1 MNVLELIDNKKVL
14 EWRRHM
20 HKYPEIAF
28 KEKETCGY
36 IAKEIEANFPEIK
49 VLHWDDKIV
58 KEGELPNYGLVA
70 VLEGGKPGRAVAMR
84 ADFDALPMKEE
95 TDLEFKSVYENI
107 AHTCGHDCHAA
118 MLLGAMDALYKIRQD
133 IEGTVLFVFQ
143 HAEECL
149 PGGAQAIVDTGV
161 FKDYDIKAFYGSH
174 VFPSSPVGTIKF
186 APGNVTANTDSF
198 DIEIQGKGGHGST
211 PEKCVDSLLI
221 GTEVV
226 QALNFIVPRYIS
238 AFDKAVITV
247 GKFHAGTVANII
259 PDKAYISTTVRSMS
273 PEVRDLIEQKVH
285 EIATNICAGY
295 GATCK
300 INYTRG
306 YTSVVND
313 EELCKSFSEIV
324 DSTMPD
330 IKVVASEPLMGGE
343 DFSAYQ
349 QIAPTLFVALGC
361 MPEGSECYLNHH
373 PKFLVNEDVLP
384 IGTALYVEFAL
395 KA

>member
-1 MNVLELIDNKKVL
+1 MNIIELIDTQKVL
-14 EWRRHM
+14 KWRRHM
-20 HKYPEIAF
+20 HKFPEIAF
-28 KEKETCGY
+28 KERETSSY

-49 VLHWDDKIV
+49 VLRWDDKVV
-58 KEGELPNYGLVA
+58 KGGELPNYGLVA

-84 ADFDALPMKEE
+84 ADFDALPMREE

-118 MLLGAMDALYKIRQD
+118 MLLGAMDALYKMRQD
-133 IEGTVLFVFQ
+133 IEGHVLFVFQ

-149 PGGAQAIVDTGV
+149 PGGAQAIIDTGV
-161 FKDYDIKAFYGSH
+161 FNDYDIKAFYASH
-174 VFPSSPVGTIKF
+174 VFPDDPVGIIKF
-186 APGNVTANTDSF
+186 APGNVSANTDSF

-211 PEKCVDSLLI
+211 PENCIDSLLI

-226 QALNFIVPRYIS
+226 QALNFIVPRYLS

-259 PDKAYISTTVRSMS
+259 PDKAEISTTVRSMA
-273 PEVRDLIEQKVH
+273 PDVRDLIEKKVH
-285 EIATNICAGY
+285 EIATNICTAY

-300 INYTRG
+300 IRYTRG

-313 EELCKSFSEIV
+313 EGLCKSFSEIV
-324 DSTMPD
+324 ESDIPD
-330 IKVVASEPLMGGE
+330 VKVVASEPHMGGE

-349 QIAPTLFVALGC
+349 QIAPTLFSALGC
-361 MPEGSECYLNHH
+361 MPEDGEVYMNHH
-373 PKFLVNEDVLP
+373 PKFMVNEGVLP
-384 IGTALYVEFAL
+384 IGAALYVAFAL
-395 KA
+395 RV